1 MKIVNRN
8 TAWFPSIL
16 EDFFTENRL
25 DVPNYENFSI
35 PSVNIQE
42 NLTSFVIE
50 LAAPGLKKENFA
62 IEVEDSVLRISTEV
76 STEAEK
82 ESLDNSSKFTL
93 KEFNYGNFKRAFNLP
108 DTVTVEEISAK
119 YEDGILRIA
128 LPKKKE
134 EKALKKMV
142 EIS

>member
-42 NLTSFVIE
+42 NLTNFVIE